1 MGLSS
6 LEDPLPLIHSSV
18 PLRIVS
24 RGHTHRPLPF
34 PLQGSPPL
42 ARNVIVRS
50 YAMIQSQPDRML
62 ASPGKSLL
70 ANRNPKRSVVV
81 RKKAKPYSTDDPM
94 RQWKPHVRF
103 KREIVNKREAKAR
116 MQRAGTLSYF
126 APHHQ
131 HPRGNEVRL
140 GSQIVDRSN
149 ELEIMFKNIRL
160 VDDEHRARA
169 SQTPLVIPPL
179 NNSLQSRSSAP
190 SPASV
195 VTTVDEDI
203 HLPHVTSRN
212 TDMDSLSDEEGML
225 VDNSPLRGLWIEL
238 FGDDDVK
245 YD

>member
-1 MGLSS
+1 M
-6 LEDPLPLIHSSV
+6 
-18 PLRIVS
+18 
-24 RGHTHRPLPF
+24 
-34 PLQGSPPL
+34 
-42 ARNVIVRS
+42 
-50 YAMIQSQPDRML
+50 
-62 ASPGKSLL
+62 
-70 ANRNPKRSVVV
+70 V

-131 HPRGNEVRL
+131 DPWGNEVRL
-140 GSQIVDRSN
+140 GSQIGDRSN
-149 ELEIMFKNIRL
+149 ELEIMFKKIRL
-160 VDDEHRARA
+160 VDDEYRA

-179 NNSLQSRSSAP
+179 NNSSQSRSSAP

-195 VTTVDEDI
+195 VVTVDEDI

-225 VDNSPLRGLWIEL
+225 VDNSSLRDLWIEL